1 MTEMREE
8 GVVEEVGGMTGLH
21 LEAILPLDVEVRRR
35 DHVCSLQQGLLVL
48 VVEEVDGGRGKGRK
62 KNHGVQVA
70 GMEIVPPGATHLQEG
85 ALLQEGVHPQG
96 GAHLHGEAALLGGMK
111 EEVMEEVGDV
121 EVVEVDL
128 LQGEVLHPGGDLLQD
143 VDHLLGEA
151 RLRDGEEVLT
161 MEVDLGGLDLAGV
174 MTGVLQEG
182 DRLQGEAPLL
192 VGALHLAVGLHQGGY
207 RLKGGDTRHAEDH
220 PLAEMRA
227 VAKEVLGGEE
237 VVEEE
242 DPPHDGDLHQGE
254 GHLQGEDHPQG
265 EAHLP
270 GVMDLPVMMAHP
282 TGGGTAPQA
291 TTELLQDPTK
301 TAKDRQDPKTEL
313 LPSPLDSLMKAGPRW
328 PSVRPT
334 WLSRLG
340 WCDFKAALAP
350 PSWQSRW
357 SWLLLGPAS

>member
-1 MTEMREE
+1 
-8 GVVEEVGGMTGLH
+8 MTGLH

-35 DHVCSLQQGLLVL
+35 DHVCSLHQGLLVL
-48 VVEEVDGGRGKGRK
+48 VVEEADGGRGKGRK

-85 ALLQEGVHPQG
+85 ALLREGVHPQG

-128 LQGEVLHPGGDLLQD
+128 LQGEVLHPGGALLQD

-151 RLRDGEEVLT
+151 P
-161 MEVDLGGLDLAGV
+161 
-174 MTGVLQEG
+174 
-182 DRLQGEAPLL
+182 LQG
-192 VGALHLAVGLHQGGY
+192 GD

-227 VAKEVLGGEE
+227 VVKEVLGGEE

-242 DPPHDGDLHQGE
+242 DPHHDGDLHQGE

-282 TGGGTAPQA
+282 TGDATAPPA

-301 TAKDRQDPKTEL
+301 TGKDRQDPKTEL

-350 PSWQSRW
+350 PSWHPLSRW

>member
-1 MTEMREE
+1 MGGGLVATVEEGEVAGGMIEMTETREE
-8 GVVEEVGGMTGLH
+8 EVVEEVGGMTGLH

-85 ALLQEGVHPQG
+85 ALLREGVHPQG

-111 EEVMEEVGDV
+111 EEVMEEGGDV

-128 LQGEVLHPGGDLLQD
+128 LQGEVLHPGGALLQD

-151 RLRDGEEVLT
+151 PLQDGEEVLT

-174 MTGVLQEG
+174 MTGALQEEG
-182 DRLQGEAPLL
+182 
-192 VGALHLAVGLHQGGY
+192 

-227 VAKEVLGGEE
+227 VVKEVLGG
-237 VVEEE
+237 
-242 DPPHDGDLHQGE
+242 
-254 GHLQGEDHPQG
+254 
-265 EAHLP
+265 
-270 GVMDLPVMMAHP
+270 
-282 TGGGTAPQA
+282 
-291 TTELLQDPTK
+291 
-301 TAKDRQDPKTEL
+301 
-313 LPSPLDSLMKAGPRW
+313 
-328 PSVRPT
+328 
-334 WLSRLG
+334 
-340 WCDFKAALAP
+340 
-350 PSWQSRW
+350 
-357 SWLLLGPAS
+357 

>member
-1 MTEMREE
+1 
-8 GVVEEVGGMTGLH
+8 
-21 LEAILPLDVEVRRR
+21 
-35 DHVCSLQQGLLVL
+35 
-48 VVEEVDGGRGKGRK
+48 
-62 KNHGVQVA
+62 
-70 GMEIVPPGATHLQEG
+70 
-85 ALLQEGVHPQG
+85 
-96 GAHLHGEAALLGGMK
+96 
-111 EEVMEEVGDV
+111 
-121 EVVEVDL
+121 
-128 LQGEVLHPGGDLLQD
+128 
-143 VDHLLGEA
+143 
-151 RLRDGEEVLT
+151 

-174 MTGVLQEG
+174 MTGALQEG

-192 VGALHLAVGLHQGGY
+192 VGALHLAVGLHQGGD

-227 VAKEVLGGEE
+227 VVKEVLGGEE

-242 DPPHDGDLHQGE
+242 DPHHDGDLH
-254 GHLQGEDHPQG
+254 QGEDHPQG

-282 TGGGTAPQA
+282 TGGATAPPA

-334 WLSRLG
+334 WLSRLLG

-350 PSWQSRW
+350 PSWHPLSRW